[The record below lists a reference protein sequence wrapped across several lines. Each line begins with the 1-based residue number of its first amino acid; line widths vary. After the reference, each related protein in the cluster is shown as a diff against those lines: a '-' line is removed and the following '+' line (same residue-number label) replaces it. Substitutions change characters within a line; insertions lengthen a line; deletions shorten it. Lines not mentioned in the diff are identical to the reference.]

1 MGLKGR
7 GRDEPSDV
15 ESEREALRR
24 QRLEAAAELTSLKQ
38 AASKVATARNPVVR
52 TADLTWGAATFDAAS
67 TRARFA
73 VLLAVGVILSMFT
86 AVSVTRALLG
96 VVSGRGVKLSPG
108 MMGVSKKSL
117 RERQPQKAK
126 AGVR

>member
-1 MGLKGR
+1 
-7 GRDEPSDV
+7 
-15 ESEREALRR
+15 
-24 QRLEAAAELTSLKQ
+24 
-38 AASKVATARNPVVR
+38 
-52 TADLTWGAATFDAAS
+52 
-67 TRARFA
+67 
-73 VLLAVGVILSMFT
+73 MFT

-96 VVSGRGVKLSPG
+96 VVSGRGAKLSPG